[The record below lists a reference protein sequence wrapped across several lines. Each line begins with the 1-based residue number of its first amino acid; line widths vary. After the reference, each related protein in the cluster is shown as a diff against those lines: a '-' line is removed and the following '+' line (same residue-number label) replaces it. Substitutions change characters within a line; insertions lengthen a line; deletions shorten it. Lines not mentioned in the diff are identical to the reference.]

1 MCVNNV
7 AVGLLLTTSSDFPL
21 GSAASAAAEQPAQ
34 KELNRTDGSVA
45 AWTNVERK
53 VVGSWRET
61 HSAALGCFS
70 SAAACL
76 RGLRHITYHEIQ
88 TRIGSLTATLRLSRS
103 PKFAV
108 SIDVLII
115 WAI

>member
-1 MCVNNV
+1 MCVNHV

-21 GSAASAAAEQPAQ
+21 GSAASAADPKRPAQ

-53 VVGSWRET
+53 VVGSWGET
-61 HSAALGCFS
+61 HSAAMGCFS
-70 SAAACL
+70 SAAACA

-88 TRIGSLTATLRLSRS
+88 TRIGSLTATLHRLSRS

-108 SIDVLII
+108 SIDVVIT
-115 WAI
+115 

>member
-53 VVGSWRET
+53 VVRDPWRPMERDPLC
-61 HSAALGCFS
+61 SPGVLLLCC
-70 SAAACL
+70 CL
-76 RGLRHITYHEIQ
+76 PAWPQAHHL
-88 TRIGSLTATLRLSRS
+88 
-103 PKFAV
+103 P
-108 SIDVLII
+108 
-115 WAI
+115 